1 MTTEINDVRVVR
13 LMSGEELICDYTQ
26 EGESHTLRHPTL
38 IVPTGQNNI
47 GLAPWM
53 PYANYGE
60 EITLDEKVVAFAVE
74 AHEELVK
81 EFKRIITG
89 APQLITPTK
98 EVVGAGDVAGVIG
111 AD

>member
-1 MTTEINDVRVVR
+1 MTTEINDVRIVR
-13 LMSGEELICDYTQ
+13 LVSGEELICDYTTD
-26 EGESHTLRHPTL
+26 GDTHTLKFPSL

-53 PYANYGE
+53 PYADYND
-60 EITLDEKVVAFAVE
+60 EITLDEKVVAFVVNP
-74 AHEELVK
+74 HEELAK
-81 EFKRIITG
+81 EFKRIATG

-98 EVVGAGDVAGVIG
+98 EVVGAADVAGVIG